1 MGENMNRKLLKRTL
15 ISAVA
20 VSLLVTN
27 LIPAPTMA
35 NAQEATRKPAMTAAE
50 KEFQTYL
57 SKAGIQ
63 IDGSD
68 LNKNMT
74 AEQVEKFTKFA
85 QSEAKKYPKDIAAR
99 ETRGDSFDKSITRLT
114 VKMKDTDKGTFITSF
129 TPFNDTKDPYVGD
142 AIGYAKLP
150 LEGII
155 PFGLDIGGG
164 KAMKDY
170 WKGNYGARILVKF
183 PEGVDAKEGFK
194 IVDWEKSILDTNLF
208 VKIIGVPT
216 PVEMKFPLKFDRS
229 SVRFGENSNE
239 LSLVVR
245 GMDKSQVSES
255 EWESYPQFLNES
267 AIRLAATTNIGK
279 LSGTAEGNLYL
290 NVSQYPGNTD
300 DTSKD
305 KVLTKGKL
313 PPSKTRK
320 IEVQLFVIDRGG
332 LVAGGAGAGNISKAQ
347 VIPGKEYINKSENN
361 QIATWREYISLWD
374 NKDKFN
380 TVLSANQEVTGEG
393 YELPGKNIFDR
404 TLNVN
409 LFKDGDYNE
418 FEANRFDRIV
428 DYYTHENVTA
438 GGVNDISSISLS
450 HTPQTIGYNK
460 ETEVKY
466 TGSVTTHDGVK
477 TNLSSAVLRTTINTE
492 ASSLNFTGSQPDT
505 IQTGQSLNLAGN
517 FNGKTSDAFV
527 IHYKVDNREWA
538 QLDKYSAVPGEDVEW
553 NATIAG
559 LSKGKHQIQVKA
571 VDSFGKD
578 SNILTHQVTVADEVE
593 AYLTANDYK
602 ISPSNQYV
610 TGTHSKNVDKVKLFV
625 NGADRMTAA
634 GNNNGEGQYKIYAYD
649 FIKNASD
656 NVVVKA
662 LDKNGKVIKETK
674 VNVEKE
680 AGVETYLTAND
691 YKIAPNSQY
700 VSGTHSTDVEKIKL
714 FVNGVDRM
722 TAGAN
727 NNGAQGQ
734 YRIYAYD
741 FIKSTSDNVVVKA
754 LNKSGQVIKETKVN
768 ITQDTGSIT
777 ASNFKISTDELINGT
792 FTGNIAVVKLYVD
805 GVAKNQVRPTGS
817 SYSLYAAG
825 YVTSTSQNVVV
836 TGFDANGIQVAS
848 QKVNVTN

>member
-1 MGENMNRKLLKRTL
+1 MKKNFLKRTL

-20 VSLLVTN
+20 VTLLTTT
-27 LIPAPTMA
+27 LIPETITAYAKEPTKKMT
-35 NAQEATRKPAMTAAE
+35 NTKVEQEFKAFLE
-50 KEFQTYL
+50 
-57 SKAGIQ
+57 KAGIDTEGLD
-63 IDGSD
+63 I
-68 LNKNMT
+68 NKSLT
-74 AEQVEKFTKFA
+74 DEQAEKFVTFA
-85 QSEAKKYPKDIAAR
+85 QAEAKKHPNKTAIPENRASD
-99 ETRGDSFDKSITRLT
+99 FDKSITRLT

-129 TPFNDTKDPYVGD
+129 TPFNDAKDPYVGD

-155 PFGLDIGGG
+155 PFGWDPLGG
-164 KAMKDY
+164 KAIKDY
-170 WKGNYGARILVKF
+170 RKGNYGARILVKF
-183 PEGVDAKEGFK
+183 PEGINAKEGFK
-194 IVDWEKSILDTNLF
+194 IVDWEKSILNTNLY
-208 VKIIGVPT
+208 VTVGIPT
-216 PVEMKFPLKFDRS
+216 PVELKFPLKFDRS
-229 SVRFGENSNE
+229 SVRFGENPNE
-239 LSLVVR
+239 LSMVVR

-255 EWESYPQFLNES
+255 EWESYPQALNES
-267 AIRLAATTNIGK
+267 SIRLAATTNLGK

-332 LVAGGAGAGNISKAQ
+332 LVAGGAGAGNISEAQ

-361 QIATWREYISLWD
+361 QIDTWREYISLWD

-380 TVLSANQEVTGEG
+380 TVLSANQEVTGEA
-393 YELPGKNIFDR
+393 YELPGKSIFDR

-409 LFKDGDYNE
+409 LFKDGDYNQ

-438 GGVNDISSISLS
+438 GGVNDISSISLT
-450 HTPQTIGYNK
+450 HTPQTIPYNK

-466 TGSVTTHDGVK
+466 SGSVTTHDGKK
-477 TNLSSAVLRTTINTE
+477 TNLSSAVLRTTVNTE
-492 ASSLNFTGSQPDT
+492 VPDLSFTGNQPDR
-505 IQTGQSLNLAGN
+505 IQTGQPLNLTGN
-517 FNGKTSDAFV
+517 FNGKTSDNFV

-538 QLDKYSAVPGEDVEW
+538 QLDKYSAIPGEDVDW
-553 NATIAG
+553 NATISG

-578 SNILTHQVTVADEVE
+578 SNILNHQVTVADEID

-610 TGTHSKNVDKVKLFV
+610 TGTHSKNVEKIKLFV

-634 GNNNGEGQYKIYAYD
+634 ANNNGEGQYKIYAYD
-649 FIKNASD
+649 YIKNASD

-662 LDKNGKVIKETK
+662 LDKDGKVIKETK

-680 AGVETYLTAND
+680 ESVQTYLTANN

-700 VSGTHSTDVEKIKL
+700 VSGTHSTDVDKIKL

-754 LNKSGQVIKETKVN
+754 LSKNGQVIKETKVN

-805 GVAKNQVRPTGS
+805 GVARNQVRPTGS
-817 SYSLYAAG
+817 NYSLYAAG
-825 YVTSTSQNVVV
+825 YVTSASQNVVV

-848 QKVNVTN
+848 QKVNVSN

>member
-1 MGENMNRKLLKRTL
+1 MKRKFLKRTL
-15 ISAVA
+15 ISVVA
-20 VSLLVTN
+20 ASLLTTT
-27 LIPAPTMA
+27 LIPETTISYAKGITE
-35 NAQEATRKPAMTAAE
+35 NKSISKAQEDF
-50 KEFQTYL
+50 KEFI
-57 SKAGIQ
+57 SKSGIN
-63 IDGSD
+63 ISD
-68 LNKNMT
+68 SDINKSMT
-74 AEQVEKFTKFA
+74 AEQVEKFTEFA
-85 QSEAKKYPKDIAAR
+85 KSEAKKYPQNTATK
-99 ETRGDSFDKSITRLT
+99 ETRAGGFDKSITRLT

-129 TPFNDTKDPYVGD
+129 TPFNDAKDPYVGD
-142 AIGYAKLP
+142 AIGFAKLP

-155 PFGLDIGGG
+155 PWGLDIGGK

-170 WKGNYGARILVKF
+170 RKGNYGARILLKF
-183 PEGVDAKEGFK
+183 PEGIDAKEGFK
-194 IVDWEKSILDTNLF
+194 IVDWEKSILDTNLYA
-208 VKIIGVPT
+208 KIIGIPT
-216 PVEMKFPLKFDRS
+216 PLELKFPLKFDRA
-229 SVRFGENSNE
+229 SVRFGENANE
-239 LSLVVR
+239 LSMVVR
-245 GMDKSQVSES
+245 GMDKSKVSEA
-255 EWESYPQFLNES
+255 EWESYPQFVNES
-267 AIRLAATTNIGK
+267 AIRLAATTNVGK

-332 LVAGGAGAGNISKAQ
+332 LVAGGAGAGNISEAQ

-374 NKDKFN
+374 SKDKFN
-380 TVLSANQEVTGEG
+380 TVLSANQEVTGEA
-393 YELPGKNIFDR
+393 YELPGKSIFDR

-409 LFKDGDYNE
+409 LFKDGDYNQ
-418 FEANRFDRIV
+418 FEATRFDRIV
-428 DYYTHENVTA
+428 DYYTHEDVTA
-438 GGVNDISSISLS
+438 GGVNDISSISLT
-450 HTPQTIGYNK
+450 HTPQTIPYNK

-466 TGSVTTHDGVK
+466 SGSVTTHDGKK
-477 TNLSSAVLRTTINTE
+477 TNLSSAILRTTVNTE
-492 ASSLNFTGSQPDT
+492 VPDLSFTGNQPDR
-505 IQTGQSLNLAGN
+505 IQTGKPLHLAGN

-538 QLDKYSAVPGEDVEW
+538 QLDKYSAIPGEDVEW
-553 NATIAG
+553 NATING

-578 SNILTHQVTVADEVE
+578 SNILNHQVTVADEID

-610 TGTHSKNVDKVKLFV
+610 TGTHSKNVDKIKLFV

-634 GNNNGEGQYKIYAYD
+634 ANNNGEGQYKIYAYD
-649 FIKNASD
+649 YIKNASD

-662 LDKNGKVIKETK
+662 LDKNGTVIKETK
-674 VNVEKE
+674 VNVEKGE
-680 AGVETYLTAND
+680 EVQTYLTADN

-700 VSGTHSTDVEKIKL
+700 VTGTHSTDVDKIKL
-714 FVNGVDRM
+714 FVNGSDRM
-722 TAGAN
+722 TAAAN
-727 NNGAQGQ
+727 NGGAQGQ

-768 ITQDTGSIT
+768 ITQDTGLIT
-777 ASNFKISTDELINGT
+777 ASNFKISTDELISGT

-805 GVAKNQVRPTGS
+805 GVARNQVRPTGS
-817 SYSLYAAG
+817 NYSLYAAG
-825 YVTSTSQNVVV
+825 YVTSTNQNVVV

-848 QKVNVTN
+848 QKVNVSN

>member
-1 MGENMNRKLLKRTL
+1 MKKNFLKRTL

-20 VSLLVTN
+20 VTLLTTT
-27 LIPAPTMA
+27 LIPETITAYAKEPTKKMT
-35 NAQEATRKPAMTAAE
+35 NTKVEQEFKAFLE
-50 KEFQTYL
+50 
-57 SKAGIQ
+57 KAGIDTEGLD
-63 IDGSD
+63 I
-68 LNKNMT
+68 NKSLT
-74 AEQVEKFTKFA
+74 DEQAEKFVTFA
-85 QSEAKKYPKDIAAR
+85 QAEAKKHPNKTAIPENRASD
-99 ETRGDSFDKSITRLT
+99 FDKSITRLT

-129 TPFNDTKDPYVGD
+129 TPFNDAKDPYVGD

-155 PFGLDIGGG
+155 PFGWDPLGG
-164 KAMKDY
+164 KAIKDY
-170 WKGNYGARILVKF
+170 RKGNYGARILVKF
-183 PEGVDAKEGFK
+183 PEGINAKEGFK
-194 IVDWEKSILDTNLF
+194 IVDWEKSILNTNLY
-208 VKIIGVPT
+208 VTVGIPT
-216 PVEMKFPLKFDRS
+216 PVELKFPLKFDRS
-229 SVRFGENSNE
+229 SVRFGENPNE
-239 LSLVVR
+239 LSMVVR

-255 EWESYPQFLNES
+255 EWESYPQALNES
-267 AIRLAATTNIGK
+267 SIRLAATTNLGK

-332 LVAGGAGAGNISKAQ
+332 LVAGGAGAGNISEAQ

-361 QIATWREYISLWD
+361 QIDTWREYISLWD

-380 TVLSANQEVTGEG
+380 TVLSANQEVTGEA
-393 YELPGKNIFDR
+393 YELPGKSIFDR

-409 LFKDGDYNE
+409 LFKDGDYNQ

-438 GGVNDISSISLS
+438 GGVNDISSISLT
-450 HTPQTIGYNK
+450 HTPQTIPYNK

-466 TGSVTTHDGVK
+466 SGSVTTHDGKK
-477 TNLSSAVLRTTINTE
+477 TNLSSAVLRTTVNTE
-492 ASSLNFTGSQPDT
+492 VPDLSFTGNQPDR
-505 IQTGQSLNLAGN
+505 IQTGQPLNLTGN
-517 FNGKTSDAFV
+517 FNGKTSDNFV

-538 QLDKYSAVPGEDVEW
+538 QLDKYSAIPGEDVDW
-553 NATIAG
+553 NATISG

-578 SNILTHQVTVADEVE
+578 SNILNHQVTVADEID

-610 TGTHSKNVDKVKLFV
+610 TGTHSKNVEKIKLFV
-625 NGADRMTAA
+625 NGADRMTAVA
-634 GNNNGEGQYKIYAYD
+634 NNNGEGQYKIYAYD
-649 FIKNASD
+649 YIKNASD

-662 LDKNGKVIKETK
+662 LDKDGKVIKETK

-680 AGVETYLTAND
+680 ESVQTYLTANN

-700 VSGTHSTDVEKIKL
+700 VSGTHSTDVDKIKL

-754 LNKSGQVIKETKVN
+754 LNKNGQVIKETKVN

-805 GVAKNQVRPTGS
+805 GVARNQVRPTGS
-817 SYSLYAAG
+817 NYSLYAAG
-825 YVTSTSQNVVV
+825 YVTSASQNVVV

-848 QKVNVTN
+848 QKVNVSN

>member
-1 MGENMNRKLLKRTL
+1 MGENMKRNIFKRTL
-15 ISAVA
+15 ISAIA
-20 VSLLVTN
+20 VSLLTTN
-27 LIPAPTMA
+27 LAPTTTA
-35 NAQEATRKPAMTAAE
+35 FAKEPTKSATSTAVE
-50 KEFQTYL
+50 QQLETYFN
-57 SKAGIQ
+57 KAGID

-68 LNKNMT
+68 FNKSMT
-74 AEQVEKFTKFA
+74 SEQVAKFTKFA
-85 QSEAKKYPKDIAAR
+85 QSESKKYPKDNATK
-99 ETRGDSFDKSITRLT
+99 ETRADGFDKSITRLT

-129 TPFNDTKDPYVGD
+129 TPFNNSKDPYVGN
-142 AIGYAKLP
+142 AVGYAKLP

-155 PFGLDIGGG
+155 PWGLDVGGE
-164 KAMKDY
+164 KAIKDY
-170 WKGNYGARILVKF
+170 RKGNYGARILVKF
-183 PEGVDAKEGFK
+183 PEGVNAKEGFK
-194 IVDWEKSILDTNLF
+194 IVDWDKSILDTNLY
-208 VKIIGVPT
+208 VKVIGIPT
-216 PVEMKFPLKFDRS
+216 PVELKFPLKFDRS
-229 SVRFGENSNE
+229 SVRFGENTNE
-239 LSLVVR
+239 LSMVIR
-245 GMDKSQVSES
+245 GMDKSKVSES
-255 EWESYPQFLNES
+255 EWESYPQFINEG

-279 LSGTAEGNLYL
+279 LSGTAEGNMYL
-290 NVSQYPGNTD
+290 NVSEYPGNTD

-313 PPSKTRK
+313 PPSKSRK

-332 LVAGGAGAGNISKAQ
+332 LVAGGSGAGNISEAQ

-361 QIATWREYISLWD
+361 QIPTWREYISLWD

-380 TVLSANQEVTGEG
+380 TVLSANQEVTGES

-409 LFKDGDYNE
+409 LFKDGDYNQ

-428 DYYTHENVTA
+428 DYYSHENVIG
-438 GGVNDISSISLS
+438 GGVNDISSVSLS
-450 HTPQTIGYNK
+450 HTPQTIPYNK

-466 TGSVTTHDGVK
+466 TGSVTTIDGTK
-477 TNLSSAVLRTTINTE
+477 TNLSSAVMRTTVNTE
-492 ASSLNFTGSQPDT
+492 TPTLSFTGSQPDR
-505 IQTGQSLNLAGN
+505 IQTGQSLDLAGN

-527 IHYKVDNREWA
+527 IHYKVDNRDWA
-538 QLDKYSAVPGEDVEW
+538 QLDKYSAIPGDDVEW
-553 NATIAG
+553 NAAIAG

-578 SNILTHQVTVADEVE
+578 SNILTHQVTVADEID
-593 AYLTANDYK
+593 ASLTADDYK
-602 ISPSNQYV
+602 IAPGTQYV

-625 NGADRMTAA
+625 NGTDRMTAA
-634 GNNNGEGQYKIYAYD
+634 GNNNGEGRYKIYAYD

-680 AGVETYLTAND
+680 AGVETYLTANN

-700 VSGTHSTDVEKIKL
+700 VSGTHSTDVDKIKL

-741 FIKSTSDNVVVKA
+741 YIKSASDNVVVKA
-754 LNKSGQVIKETKVN
+754 LNKNGQVIKETKVN

-777 ASNFKISTDELINGT
+777 ANPFRISTDELINGT

-805 GVAKNQVRPTGS
+805 GVARNQVRPTGS
-817 SYSLYAAG
+817 NYSLYAAG
-825 YVTSTSQNVVV
+825 YVTSASQNVVV

-848 QKVNVTN
+848 QKVSVTN

>member
-1 MGENMNRKLLKRTL
+1 MKKKFLKRTL

-20 VSLLVTN
+20 VSLLATT
-27 LIPAPTMA
+27 LIPETINAY
-35 NAQEATRKPAMTAAE
+35 AQEPTKKMTSTKGE
-50 KEFQTYL
+50 QEFKAFL
-57 SKAGIQ
+57 EKAGINTKGLD
-63 IDGSD
+63 I
-68 LNKNMT
+68 NKSLT
-74 AEQVEKFTKFA
+74 DEQAKQFTKFA
-85 QSEAKKYPKDIAAR
+85 QAEAKKHPNKTAIPENRAND
-99 ETRGDSFDKSITRLT
+99 FDKSITRLT

-129 TPFNDTKDPYVGD
+129 TPFNDAKDPYVGD

-155 PFGLDIGGG
+155 PFGWDPAGD
-164 KAMKDY
+164 KAITDY
-170 WKGNYGARILVKF
+170 RKGNYGARILVRF
-183 PEGVDAKEGFK
+183 PEGVNAREGFK
-194 IVDWEKSILDTNLF
+194 IVDWEKSILNTNLF
-208 VKIIGVPT
+208 ARIAGIPT
-216 PVEMKFPLKFDRS
+216 PLELKFPLKFDRA

-239 LSLVVR
+239 LSLVIR
-245 GMDKSQVSES
+245 GIDKSKVSEA
-255 EWESYPQFLNES
+255 EWESYPQFVNES
-267 AIRLAATTNIGK
+267 AIRLAAATNIGK
-279 LSGTAEGNLYL
+279 LSGTAEGNLYV

-305 KVLTKGKL
+305 RVLTKGKL

-320 IEVQLFVIDRGG
+320 IEVQLFVIDRSG
-332 LVAGGAGAGNISKAQ
+332 LVAGGSGAGNISEAQ

-361 QIATWREYISLWD
+361 QIPTWREYISLWD

-380 TVLSANQEVTGEG
+380 TVLSANQEVTGEA
-393 YELPGKNIFDR
+393 YELPGKSIFDR

-409 LFKDGDYNE
+409 LLKDGDYNQ

-428 DYYTHENVTA
+428 DYYTHQNVTA
-438 GGVNDISSISLS
+438 GGVNDISSISLT
-450 HTPQTIGYNK
+450 HTPQTIPYNK

-466 TGSVTTHDGVK
+466 SGSVTTHDGKK
-477 TNLSSAVLRTTINTE
+477 TNLSSAILRTTLNTE
-492 ASSLNFTGSQPDT
+492 IPDLSFTGTQPDR
-505 IQTGQSLNLAGN
+505 IQTGQPLHLAGN

-538 QLDKYSAVPGEDVEW
+538 QLDKYSAIPGEDVEW
-553 NATIAG
+553 DATITG

-578 SNILTHQVTVADEVE
+578 SNILNHQVTVADEID

-610 TGTHSKNVDKVKLFV
+610 TGTHSKNVDKIKLFV

-634 GNNNGEGQYKIYAYD
+634 ANNNGEGQYKIYAYD
-649 FIKNASD
+649 FIKNVSD

-662 LDKNGKVIKETK
+662 LDKNGTVIKETK

-680 AGVETYLTAND
+680 ENVQTYLTTD
-691 YKIAPNSQY
+691 KYKISSNSQY
-700 VSGTHSTDVEKIKL
+700 VTGTHSTDVDKIKL
-714 FVNGVDRM
+714 FVNGSDRM
-722 TAGAN
+722 TAAAN
-727 NNGAQGQ
+727 NGGAQGQ

-754 LNKSGQVIKETKVN
+754 LNKSGQVIKEAKVSV
-768 ITQDTGSIT
+768 TQDTGSIT
-777 ASNFKISTDELINGT
+777 ASDFKISTDELISGT

-805 GVAKNQVRPTGS
+805 GAARNQVRPTGS

-825 YVTSTSQNVVV
+825 YVTSASQNVVV

-848 QKVNVTN
+848 QKVNVSN